1 MGKGGENLNILMAVN
16 SAYIQHAKVT
26 IFSLAYHNPEPVKL
40 YLLYSELK
48 ANEIASLERF
58 VRRRCHGELLPVF
71 MEKEKF
77 EKLPIRG
84 HFSKETYYRI
94 YAQYLLPEE
103 EDRILWLDADLI
115 VKKSIKN
122 FYEKDFEGNC
132 LIACEDKGNSTEENI
147 KRLGLKR
154 GKYFNAGV
162 LLMNL
167 EAMRKYADQEK
178 LEHFVN
184 ENLSLFLWQ
193 DQDILNLFFEDSVLF
208 ADIEYNY
215 QVSSGGN
222 FNKDKGEKSAILHY
236 VGELK
241 PWSHAYVWD
250 AGKYYQSYLKRTNI
264 IRYILLKEISW
275 LYRLWKK
282 RSKS

>member
-1 MGKGGENLNILMAVN
+1 MNILMAVN
-16 SAYIQHAKVT
+16 SAYLKHAKVT
-26 IFSLAYHNPEPVKL
+26 IFSLACHNPEPVRL
-40 YLLYSELK
+40 YLLYSELNAK
-48 ANEIASLERF
+48 EIASLERF
-58 VRRRCHGELLPVF
+58 VRRHCHGELIPVF
-71 MEKEKF
+71 LEGEKF

-94 YAQYLLPEE
+94 YAQYLLPE

-147 KRLGLKR
+147 KRLGLKQE
-154 GKYFNAGV
+154 KYFNAGV

-167 EAMRKYADQEK
+167 KAMRKYADQE
-178 LEHFVN
+178 EMERFVK

-208 ADIEYNY
+208 ADVKYNY
-215 QVSSGGN
+215 QVSPGGN
-222 FNKDKGEKSAILHY
+222 FNKDKCEESAILHY
-236 VGELK
+236 VGGLK
-241 PWSHAYVWD
+241 PWSYAYVWD
-250 AGKYYQSYLKRTNI
+250 VGAYYQSYIKRTNI
-264 IRYILLKEISW
+264 GRYILLKRISW